1 MTKVIARKGIQV
13 PLEGHPDRYIT
24 DAEAVDVP
32 WTPYWHRRLRD
43 GDLLLYTEAESEPAQ
58 ANDAGEAS
66 GAKPAEKTA
75 EKPVDKAAKANK

>member
-24 DAEAVDVP
+24 DDEAVDVP

-43 GDLLLYTEAESEPAQ
+43 GDLLLYTEPEPSPV
-58 ANDAGEAS
+58 NDAGEATE
-66 GAKPAEKTA
+66 AKLAEKTA

>member
-43 GDLLLYTEAESEPAQ
+43 GDLLLYTEAEPAPV
-58 ANDAGEAS
+58 NDAGETTE
-66 GAKPAEKTA
+66 AKPAEKTA
-75 EKPVDKAAKANK
+75 EKSADKVTKANK